1 MLCALNSAR
10 LHFHAFATVMAINS
24 QLYCSRNMTP
34 QLCLADFSSRPSMS
48 ASACAVNRKCSR
60 PAWSDADELCMSCDA
75 AKTAS
80 AASVVVH
87 LPDLRR
93 CAARRSDLGDQHG
106 GRESLCSC
114 LLKNAT
120 QFVEVDR
127 FSEMEIKAGFSA
139 AANVFVCAKSGEGD
153 AFDSLFAFRLGDDLI
168 AAAIREANVAQNDVE
183 HLRPHDFQGA
193 PGAIS
198 LGNVMTEMLKEAR

>member
-24 QLYCSRNMTP
+24 QLYCSRNTTL

-60 PAWSDADELCMSCDA
+60 PAWSDSDELWMNCDA
-75 AKTAS
+75 AS
-80 AASVVVH
+80 AASVVRH

-114 LLKNAT
+114 LIENAT

-139 AANVFVCAKSGEGD
+139 AANVLVCAKSGEGD

-168 AAAIREANVAQNDVE
+168 ATAIREANVAQNDVE

-193 PGAIS
+193 LGAIS
-198 LGNVMTEMLKEAR
+198 LGNVMTE